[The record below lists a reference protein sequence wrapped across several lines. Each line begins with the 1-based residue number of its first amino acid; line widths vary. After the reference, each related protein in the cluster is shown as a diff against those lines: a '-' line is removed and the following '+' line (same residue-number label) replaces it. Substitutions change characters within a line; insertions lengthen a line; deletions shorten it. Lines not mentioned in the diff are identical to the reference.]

1 MSLKLKE
8 ILKSDNKELQRVN
21 ETLLKM
27 YYKQDDKERNETLLD
42 LLKQYVESQK
52 RLEDEV
58 RHLRKQ
64 VFGD

>member
-1 MSLKLKE
+1 MERLNN
-8 ILKSDNKELQRVN
+8 I
-21 ETLLKM
+21 LLKM
-27 YYKQDDKERNETLLD
+27 YYGQGDKEKNETLLD

-58 RHLRKQ
+58 KHLRKQ